1 MARALWSGSVSFGL
15 VNVPVRLMSGTVD
28 KDIHFHQ
35 VDEKNGDRIRHK
47 RVSERTGRE
56 VDSDRIANGFERSS
70 GSWVIVTSEEL
81 SAADPERTHTIDV
94 DAFVPLAEIDPL
106 QFDRAY
112 WVVPE
117 DQEGAKKAYALLRTA
132 MEETDRIAIG
142 RFVLRTRERL
152 VALRPLQGALALHT
166 MRFADELV
174 KASSLEGLPV
184 RTKAPNKELA
194 AAEQLIDSLSTEFD
208 PGAYRDE
215 YREQLLSLIERKA
228 EGEDVLSAPAPEEP
242 QPTGAPDLMSALEE
256 SIAAVKGDGKAKRQA
271 GKAKA
276 KAGKPSGGK
285 KGKAAAKRS
294 SSRGKSKA
302 SK

>member
-15 VNVPVRLMSGTVD
+15 VNVPVRLMGGTVD

-117 DQEGAKKAYALLRTA
+117 NQEGAKKAYALLRTA
-132 MEETDRIAIG
+132 MEDTDRVAIG

-174 KASSLEGLPV
+174 KASSVEGLPV
-184 RTKAPNKELA
+184 RTKAPAKELA
-194 AAEQLIDSLSTEFD
+194 AAEQLIDSLSTRWD
-208 PGAYRDE
+208 PEAYKDRH
-215 YREQLLSLIERKA
+215 RARLRKLLDRKA
-228 EGEDVLSAPAPEEP
+228 KGEEITVEPAPERAEVV
-242 QPTGAPDLMSALEE
+242 DLMAALEE
-256 SIAAVKGDGKAKRQA
+256 SVKA
-271 GKAKA
+271 A
-276 KAGKPSGGK
+276 KAGK
-285 KGKAAAKRS
+285 R
-294 SSRGKSKA
+294 RQRTRKSA
-302 SK
+302 

>member
-35 VDEKNGDRIRHK
+35 VDEKNG
-47 RVSERTGRE
+47 
-56 VDSDRIANGFERSS
+56 DRIANGFERSS

-166 MRFADELV
+166 MRFADELL

-194 AAEQLIDSLSTEFD
+194 AAEQLIDSLSTRWD
-208 PGAYRDE
+208 PEAYKDRHRARLRKIID
-215 YREQLLSLIERKA
+215 RKA
-228 EGEDVLSAPAPEEP
+228 KGEEIAVEPAPERAEVV
-242 QPTGAPDLMSALEE
+242 DLMAALEE
-256 SIAAVKGDGKAKRQA
+256 SVKA
-271 GKAKA
+271 A
-276 KAGKPSGGK
+276 KAGKRRP
-285 KGKAAAKRS
+285 RT
-294 SSRGKSKA
+294 RKSA
-302 SK
+302 

>member
-132 MEETDRIAIG
+132 MEETDRVAIG

-174 KASSLEGLPV
+174 KASSVEGLPV
-184 RTKAPNKELA
+184 RTKAPKKELA
-194 AAEQLIDSLSTEFD
+194 AAEQLIDSLSTRWD
-208 PGAYRDE
+208 PEAYKDRHRARLRRIID
-215 YREQLLSLIERKA
+215 RKA
-228 EGEDVLSAPAPEEP
+228 KGEEIAVEPAPERAEVV
-242 QPTGAPDLMSALEE
+242 DLMAALEE
-256 SIAAVKGDGKAKRQA
+256 SVKA
-271 GKAKA
+271 AKA
-276 KAGKPSGGK
+276 C
-285 KGKAAAKRS
+285 KR
-294 SSRGKSKA
+294 RPRTRKSA
-302 SK
+302 